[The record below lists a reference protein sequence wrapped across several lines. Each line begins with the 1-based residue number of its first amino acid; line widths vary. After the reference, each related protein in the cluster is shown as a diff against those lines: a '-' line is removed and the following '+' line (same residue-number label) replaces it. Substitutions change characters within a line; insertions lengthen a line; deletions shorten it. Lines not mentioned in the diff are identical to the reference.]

1 MEFRFE
7 NKLRAVDIW
16 KVSMYR
22 VYHSMVGVCNIVFS
36 VAVILLTVKIWN
48 PREALLMSF
57 LLICCILFPVIQP
70 LMIYSRA
77 SGQVATLPEE
87 MVYEINDTG
96 VHITTELQK
105 CHITWNRLRG
115 VMKEYGMIILATE
128 AGRGYML
135 TDKTLGAQKDSLL
148 AFLEAKMEH
157 K

>member
-7 NKLRAVDIW
+7 NKIRAVDVW
-16 KVSMYR
+16 KLSMYH
-22 VYHSMVGVCNIVFS
+22 VYHSMAGICNIVFS

-48 PREALLMSF
+48 PREAVFMSF
-57 LLICCILFPVIQP
+57 LLLCCILFPVIQP
-70 LMIYSRA
+70 LMIYARA
-77 SGQVATLPEE
+77 SKQVAALPEG
-87 MVYEINDTG
+87 MIYEINEKG
-96 VHITTELQK
+96 VHITAGTQK
-105 CHITWNRLRG
+105 SHLTWSRLRG

-148 AFLEAKMEH
+148 EFLEAKIEH